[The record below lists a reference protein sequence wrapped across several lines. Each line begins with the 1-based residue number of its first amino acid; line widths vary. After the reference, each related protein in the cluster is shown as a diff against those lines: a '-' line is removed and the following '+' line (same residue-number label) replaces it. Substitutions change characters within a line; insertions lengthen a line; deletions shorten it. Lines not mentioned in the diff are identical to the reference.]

1 MPVKSITQARGGLC
15 FMSLRGWHVSHRDAW
30 GSRGERR
37 KEEDVCSHCRE
48 AVFLLLSDDLSA
60 GSYLW
65 HYLLSG
71 AKADCARS
79 CPSVSIAQAWFPW
92 QHLQRRMLG
101 FQALWPWVNN
111 GLVASEK
118 PRTFS
123 PFSLKPCT
131 APPTRYTESK
141 WNEKL
146 SQFSL
151 PFVG

>member
-1 MPVKSITQARGGLC
+1 MLLK
-15 FMSLRGWHVSHRDAW
+15 GWHVSHRDAW
-30 GSRGERR
+30 GSRGKRR
-37 KEEDVCSHCRE
+37 KEEDVCSGCRE
-48 AVFLLLSDDLSA
+48 AVFLLLLSDDLSA

-65 HYLLSG
+65 HYILSG

-101 FQALWPWVNN
+101 FQALWPWINN

-123 PFSLKPCT
+123 PPL
-131 APPTRYTESK
+131 
-141 WNEKL
+141 
-146 SQFSL
+146 
-151 PFVG
+151 